1 MQINQY
7 FKKHY
12 FIKFLNLLTM
22 ATFHF
27 SHFSLNDNKDPGGQK
42 RGWYSTFDSC
52 VLCMEQLI
60 SDFGD
65 LFFRNRHHRP
75 FFLMHFR
82 LSHQWR
88 SLTSWNEI
96 QVV

>member
-1 MQINQY
+1 
-7 FKKHY
+7 
-12 FIKFLNLLTM
+12 M

-27 SHFSLNDNKDPGGQK
+27 SHFFLNDNKDSGGQ
-42 RGWYSTFDSC
+42 RRDWCATFDSC
-52 VLCMEQLI
+52 VLCVEQLI

-65 LFFRNRHHRP
+65 LFLRNRHHTP
-75 FFLMHFR
+75 LIVMHFR

-88 SLTSWNEI
+88 SLTSWNER